1 VAFARRLQTSRDIF
15 RLSGAS
21 RRDRAID
28 AWFDEQPDDLGAL
41 ARGWFARMR
50 ACGNDVRELIHD
62 GCPVA
67 CIDDAPFGYVDAFTA
82 HVNVGFFQGASLRDP
97 ARLLQGTGR
106 FMRHVKLKPG
116 SLVDASPLEALI
128 GLAYVDIKARLK
140 HG

>member
-1 VAFARRLQTSRDIF
+1 MAFARRLQTSRDIF

-50 ACGNDVRELIHD
+50 ACGADVRELIHD

-67 CIDDAPFGYVDAFTA
+67 GIDDAPFGYVDVFTA

-116 SLVDASPLEALI
+116 ADVDTASLEALI
-128 GLAYVDIKARLK
+128 AAAYLDMKGRTR
-140 HG
+140 